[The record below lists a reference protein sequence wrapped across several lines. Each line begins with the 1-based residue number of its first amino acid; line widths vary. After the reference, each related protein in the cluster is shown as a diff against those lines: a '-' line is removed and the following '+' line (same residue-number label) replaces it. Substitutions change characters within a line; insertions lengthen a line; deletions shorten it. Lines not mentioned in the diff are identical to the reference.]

1 MEQHGMAA
9 YGDLS
14 FLTTSP
20 ATRSGRR
27 LALAVIVLSA
37 IVFAITLPF
46 VKIPLGVIP
55 SFIPAYQSALIVID
69 LTTAVLLFGQVGILR
84 SRALLVLASGYL
96 FAAFTAIAHALS
108 FPGLFAEHGVLGG
121 GKQTTAWLYMLW
133 HGGFPLLVTFYALF
147 KDNTVKVWAH
157 RSTLTVI
164 AFCIVV
170 VLLVVAGSV
179 SLVVFGEHHLPEIM
193 INNRYTPSMLTTVG
207 FVWGLSIIALLLI
220 WRRLETVLD
229 LWLIVVMFAWIM
241 DVALSAVF
249 NGGRFDLGFY
259 AGRIYG
265 LLAASLVLIALLL
278 ENGMLYARLVA
289 LRESERGVAKALFDA
304 KSAAEEAT
312 QAKSMFLANMSHEIR
327 TPMNAIIGMSYLAL
341 KTELTAR
348 QRDYLSKIH
357 NAGASLLG
365 VINDILDFSK
375 VEAGKMEIESINFS
389 LDEVLDKVS
398 ALVAQKA
405 TDKGLEFLF
414 DSGEDVPHTLIGD
427 PLRLGQILTN
437 LVNNAVKFTEHGQ
450 ILIAVREL
458 ERDGEMVRL
467 RFEVRDTGIGMN
479 QQQIAR
485 LFQAFTQADG
495 STTRQYGGSGLGL
508 TIAQR
513 MVALM
518 GGTIQVNSVPGQ
530 GSTFSFTAWFGLSK
544 AAIMRRKPLP
554 EKMRGMRV
562 LVVDD
567 NASAR
572 DILSEQLRWLGF
584 SASVVASGSAALE
597 AIRLAALDHP
607 FDAVFV
613 DWKMPVMDGTETIR
627 KIRLERHP
635 PRLIMVTA
643 FGRDEIRK
651 EAEEAGV
658 DAFLVK
664 PVSQSSLLDAIL
676 RIFGAQAC
684 ITPAME
690 PVSQQSALLHGLRVL
705 LAEDNEINQQITSE
719 LLHGCGAS
727 VTVVGD
733 GRKALE
739 RLLEDG
745 ASAYDAVLMD
755 VQMPVLDGV
764 EATRIIR
771 ADARFDG
778 VPIIAITAHAMAEER
793 DRCMA
798 VGMADHV
805 SKPIE
810 PQVLFD
816 TLARWTGRGLEGIY
830 QTSPPAEDD
839 LGFIDVA
846 GLDYVTG
853 LKRVAGNRVL
863 YIRLLRQ
870 FCEEEADAAKRLT
883 TAFDDGDPA
892 TAERIAHT
900 LKGVAGSIGL
910 VQLQAA
916 AALLEKA
923 IKGRQG
929 YQSALPTFALEL
941 RQAIARLHKV
951 LGTEHPQH
959 EAVSDVNSGYLG
971 HLALLLAA
979 SDGEAVEYFLDH
991 AATIRTLFPNGE
1003 YMKFEKAVVNFDFV
1017 NALDQLQRAAA
1028 ARGIHLSEMRS

>member
-1 MEQHGMAA
+1 MEPQRMAA

-20 ATRSGRR
+20 ATPSGRR
-27 LALAVIVLSA
+27 LALVVMVLSA
-37 IVFAITLPF
+37 IVFTVVLPS
-46 VKIPLGVIP
+46 VKIPMGVIP

-96 FAAFTAIAHALS
+96 FAAFVAVAHALS
-108 FPGLFAEHGVLGG
+108 FPGLLAEHGVLGG
-121 GKQTTAWLYMLW
+121 GKQTTAWLYMIW
-133 HGGFPLLVTFYALF
+133 HGGFPLLVIFYAVF
-147 KDNTVKVWAH
+147 KDDTVKVWQH

-164 AFCIVV
+164 TFCIVL
-170 VLLVVAGSV
+170 VLLAVLGLTTMVIV
-179 SLVVFGEHHLPEIM
+179 GEQYLPEIM
-193 INNRYTPSMLTTVG
+193 INNRYTSSMLATVG
-207 FVWGLSIIALLLI
+207 IVWGLSIIALLLI
-220 WRRLETVLD
+220 WRRLQTVLD
-229 LWLIVVMFAWIM
+229 LWLIVVMFSWIL

-375 VEAGKMEIESINFS
+375 VEAGKMEIERITFS

-405 TDKGLEFLF
+405 TDKGIEFLF

-458 ERDGEMVRL
+458 ERGDDMVRL
-467 RFEVRDTGIGMN
+467 RFEVRDTGIGMSAE
-479 QQQIAR
+479 QIAR

-513 MVALM
+513 LVGLM
-518 GGTIQVNSVPGQ
+518 GGTIQVSSVPGQ
-530 GSTFSFTAWFGLSK
+530 GSTFSFAAWFGLSK
-544 AAIMRRKPLP
+544 AAIMLRKPLP
-554 EKMRGMRV
+554 EEMRGMRV

-584 SASVVASGSAALE
+584 SASAVESGAAALQ
-597 AIRLAALDHP
+597 AIRQAALDHP

-613 DWKMPVMDGTETIR
+613 DWKMPVMDGTQTIVN
-627 KIRLERHP
+627 IRREPDP

-643 FGRDEIRK
+643 FGRDEVRK

-676 RIFGAQAC
+676 RIFGPQAC
-684 ITPAME
+684 ITPVSA
-690 PVSQQSALLHGLRVL
+690 PASQQSSMLQGVRVL

-719 LLHGCGAS
+719 LLHGCGAL

-733 GRKALE
+733 GRQALE
-739 RLLEDG
+739 RLLADG
-745 ASAYDAVLMD
+745 PSAFDAVLMD
-755 VQMPVLDGV
+755 VQMPILDGV

-771 ADARFDG
+771 ADARFDAL
-778 VPIIAITAHAMAEER
+778 PIIAITAHALAQER
-793 DRCMA
+793 ERCIA

-810 PQVLFD
+810 PQVLFE
-816 TLARWTGRGLEGIY
+816 TLARWTGRTTEEIY
-830 QTSPPAEDD
+830 PVSPLAEDD
-839 LGFIDVA
+839 LGFLDVA
-846 GLDYVTG
+846 GLDYATG
-853 LKRVAGNRVL
+853 LKRVAGNRIL
-863 YIRLLRQ
+863 YMRLLRQ
-870 FCEEEADAAKRLT
+870 FCEEEADAATRL
-883 TAFDDGDPA
+883 AVAIGGDDLS

-910 VQLQAA
+910 VHLQEAA
-916 AALLEKA
+916 ATLEKTIRA
-923 IKGRQG
+923 RQG
-929 YQSALPTFALEL
+929 YQAALPAFAVEL
-941 RQAIARLHKV
+941 KQAIARLAQV
-951 LGTEHPQH
+951 VGSEHPHHQ
-959 EAVSDVNSGYLG
+959 AVSDASAGYPG
-971 HLALLLAA
+971 HLASLLAA

-991 AATIRTLFPNGE
+991 AASIRTLFSNGE
-1003 YMKFEKAVVNFDFV
+1003 YMKFEKAVINFDFV
-1017 NALDQLQRAAA
+1017 TALEQLQQAAA
-1028 ARGIHLSEMRS
+1028 TRGIHLSEMKS

>member
-1 MEQHGMAA
+1 MEQQRMAA

-27 LALAVIVLSA
+27 LALAVMVLSA
-37 IVFAITLPF
+37 MVFAVALPF
-46 VKIPLGVIP
+46 VKMPLGVIP

-96 FAAFTAIAHALS
+96 FAAFAAIAHALS
-108 FPGLFAEHGVLGG
+108 FPGLLAEYGVLGG
-121 GKQTTAWLYMLW
+121 GRQTTAWLYMLW
-133 HGGFPLLVTFYALF
+133 HGGFPLLVMFYALF
-147 KDNTVKVWAH
+147 KDNTVKVWSH

-164 AFCIVV
+164 TFCIAL
-170 VLLVVAGSV
+170 VLLTVVGSTWAVIAGQ
-179 SLVVFGEHHLPEIM
+179 HYLPEII
-193 INNRYTPSMLTTVG
+193 INNLYTPNMLAIVG
-207 FVWGLSIIALLLI
+207 IVWGLSIIALLLI
-220 WRRLETVLD
+220 WRRLQTVLD
-229 LWLIVVMFAWIM
+229 LWLIVVMFAWIL

-278 ENGMLYARLVA
+278 ENGMLYARMVA
-289 LRESERGVAKALFDA
+289 LRESERGVAQALFEA

-375 VEAGKMEIESINFS
+375 VEAGKMDIESINFS

-458 ERDGEMVRL
+458 ERGGDMVRL
-467 RFEVRDTGIGMN
+467 RFEVRDTGIGMTAE
-479 QQQIAR
+479 QMAR

-513 MVALM
+513 LVELM
-518 GGTIQVNSVPGQ
+518 GGKIQVNSVPGQ

-544 AAIMRRKPLP
+544 AAVTRRKPLP
-554 EKMRGMRV
+554 AEMRGMRV

-584 SASVVASGSAALE
+584 SASAVASGASALQ
-597 AIRLAALDHP
+597 AIRQAALDHP

-613 DWKMPVMDGTETIR
+613 DWKMPVMDGTETVR

-643 FGRDEIRK
+643 FGREEIRK

-664 PVSQSSLLDAIL
+664 PVSQSSLLDATL
-676 RIFGAQAC
+676 RIFGPQAC
-684 ITPAME
+684 ITP
-690 PVSQQSALLHGLRVL
+690 VSLPAAQQSPVLQGLRVL

-719 LLHGCGAS
+719 LLHGSGAL
-727 VTVVGD
+727 VTVVSD
-733 GRKALE
+733 GQQAVE
-739 RLLEDG
+739 RLLTDG
-745 ASAYDAVLMD
+745 PSAYDAVLMD
-755 VQMPVLDGV
+755 VQMPILDGV
-764 EATRIIR
+764 ETTRIIR
-771 ADARFDG
+771 TDARFDG
-778 VPIIAITAHAMAEER
+778 VPIIAITAHALAEER
-793 DRCMA
+793 ERCIA

-810 PQVLFD
+810 PQALFE
-816 TLARWTGRGLEGIY
+816 TLARWTGRALEEAY
-830 QTSPPAEDD
+830 PVAPLAEDD
-839 LGFIDVA
+839 LGFLEVA
-846 GLDYVTG
+846 GLDYATG

-863 YIRLLRQ
+863 YLRLLRQ
-870 FCEEEADAAKRLT
+870 FCEEEADAATRITVALD
-883 TAFDDGDPA
+883 ADDLV
-892 TAERIAHT
+892 TAERVAHT

-923 IKGRQG
+923 IKESHGHQA
-929 YQSALPTFALEL
+929 ALPAFAQEL
-941 RQAIARLHKV
+941 RQAVARLHQV
-951 LGTEHPQH
+951 LGTEHPRH
-959 EAVSDVNSGYLG
+959 AAASDATSGYLG
-971 HLALLLAA
+971 HLASLLAA

-991 AATIRTLFPNGE
+991 AATLRTLFANGD
-1003 YMKFEKAVVNFDFV
+1003 YMKFEKAVINFDFV
-1017 NALDQLQRAAA
+1017 AALEQLQRAAA
-1028 ARGIHLSEMRS
+1028 ASGVHLSEMKS